1 MQSDV
6 QFLDTNIFLRHLTND
21 EPTGRS
27 PQATQYFAAVE
38 RGQRKARITD
48 TVIFEVVFT
57 LQKRYHNSKQDIQQA
72 LLPLIELPNI
82 LLPRKRKYREVFHLY
97 VHKNLPFA
105 DAYYAV
111 LMKELHLTEI
121 FSFDPDFDKVEGI
134 TRIEPVV

>member
-1 MQSDV
+1 MRTAV

-21 EPTGRS
+21 EPAGRS
-27 PQATQYFAAVE
+27 PQATKYFQDIE
-38 RGQRKARITD
+38 RGQCKARITD

-57 LQKRYHNSKQDIQQA
+57 LQKRYQNSKKEIQQA
-72 LLPLIELPNI
+72 LLPLLELPNI

-97 VHKNLPFA
+97 VNKNLPFA

-121 FSFDPDFDKVEGI
+121 VSFDPEFDRVEGI
-134 TRIEPVV
+134 TRVEPEL